1 VAAFGNFTAAARQRG
16 CEASMQW
23 FGKGL
28 GGLIGAAI
36 AGPVGSLLGV
46 LVGHQFDQ
54 SFGGRR
60 GSVREI
66 SRLFFETAFEVMGQ
80 IAKIDG
86 RVSEDE
92 VRVARRIMQGMR
104 LTEEQV
110 QSAIEHFT
118 RGKRADYPL
127 EARLTALA
135 EQLRGRG
142 DLARAFV
149 QIQLQSAIGAGN
161 VGADKRQVLWRVA
174 NALGVNRAELAQLEA
189 IVRGFER
196 SGTAQP
202 TAAQSLDA
210 AYRVLGVAPQATND
224 EVKTAYR
231 RLMNQ
236 HHPDKLVARGLPQS
250 MIGVAE
256 QKTHEVRTAYERIK
270 TQRGFK

>member
-1 VAAFGNFTAAARQRG
+1 
-16 CEASMQW
+16 MQW
-23 FGKGL
+23 FGKGI

-46 LVGHQFDQ
+46 LLGHQFDQ
-54 SFGGRR
+54 TVGGRR
-60 GSVREI
+60 SSVSEI
-66 SRLFFETAFEVMGQ
+66 SRLFFETTFEVMGQ

-104 LTEEQV
+104 LTDAQV

-118 RGKRADYPL
+118 RGKRSDYAL
-127 EARLTALA
+127 EARLAALA
-135 EQLRGRG
+135 AQLRGRG

-149 QIQLQSAIGAGN
+149 QIQLQSAIGAGA

-174 NALGVNRAELAQLEA
+174 NALGVSRAELAQLEA
-189 IVRGFER
+189 MVRGTMR
-196 SGTAQP
+196 DGAGQP
-202 TAAQSLDA
+202 PPQQSLDE
-210 AYRVLGVAPQATND
+210 AYRVLGITPQAGND
-224 EVKTAYR
+224 EVKKAYR
-231 RLMNQ
+231 RLMSQ

-250 MIGVAE
+250 MAGVAE